1 MSKAAPVL
9 WLKHFSAQHNPP
21 CKDKC
26 VHMDQGGE
34 LFNNP
39 EVENLFT
46 KSGCAIHPTGAD
58 SSHQN
63 GPVERG
69 HRTVADTMRAFL
81 TGANLSPKFWPCAFH
96 HTLRVRNATPT

>member
-1 MSKAAPVL
+1 MAQTLLGAMQPVL
-9 WLKHFSAQHNPP
+9 
-21 CKDKC
+21 
-26 VHMDQGGE
+26 QGQMRLHGPRGE

-39 EVENLFT
+39 EVKNPFT
-46 KSGCAIHPTGAD
+46 KSGHTIHPTGAN

-81 TGANLSPKFWPCAFH
+81 TGANLLPKFWPCAFH